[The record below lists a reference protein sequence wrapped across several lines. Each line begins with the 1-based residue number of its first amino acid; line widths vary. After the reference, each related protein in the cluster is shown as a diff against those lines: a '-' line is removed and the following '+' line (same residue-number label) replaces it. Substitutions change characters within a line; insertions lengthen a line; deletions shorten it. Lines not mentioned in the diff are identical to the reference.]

1 MAGSAPTT
9 TVVPSTVMSLVH
21 NPTMDELRRNQ
32 PSLAEIAERRRLGLD
47 TFDEWWDGVY
57 VAVTG
62 PSPEHGMFIA
72 ELCVLLHA
80 LAGRVGLRVATPL
93 NIGINQRDCRV
104 PDVAVFRL
112 DTPRTSPAFLTT
124 AVLVVEI
131 LSPGEKAGAKLD
143 FYAEWQVDEY
153 LEGDQ
158 RAATARL
165 LRRGGGRWGGTP
177 PSTPGVPARPG
188 ALG

>member
-1 MAGSAPTT
+1 
-9 TVVPSTVMSLVH
+9 MSLVQ

-62 PSPEHGMFIA
+62 PSPEHGMFNVRFG
-72 ELCVLLHA
+72 VLLLRLADALGLA
-80 LAGRVGLRVATPL
+80 LAAPL

-104 PDVAVFRL
+104 PDMAVFRP
-112 DTPRTSPAFLTT
+112 DTPRTSRAFLET

-153 LEGDQ
+153 LEVDQ
-158 RAATARL
+158 RSATARL
-165 LRRGGGRWGGTP
+165 LRREGDRWVDTP
-177 PSTPGVPARPG
+177 ASTLGFRVEPG
-188 ALG
+188 AIVAGDERVELPPPVD